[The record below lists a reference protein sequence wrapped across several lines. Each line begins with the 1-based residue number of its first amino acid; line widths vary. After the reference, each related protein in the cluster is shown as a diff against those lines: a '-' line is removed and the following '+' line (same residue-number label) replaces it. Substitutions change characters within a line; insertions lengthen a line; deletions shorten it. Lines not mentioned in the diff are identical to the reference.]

1 MESSGPYFVS
11 NQSKYSD
18 TKLNYPNLHIAKPS
32 ASKVIKFLLEG
43 VDSSMWKKLDIFC
56 KKKGFS
62 YFGHCR
68 HQQSVLEPKTYQ
80 SVEIQMI
87 DYPFFAPMRTL
98 HGRES
103 QFSTMVIWLNGWF
116 FRNLD
121 HCAKF
126 LPTNQCSSES
136 SCSFIAAESIVVC
149 S

>member
-1 MESSGPYFVS
+1 MIQ
-11 NQSKYSD
+11 NWI
-18 TKLNYPNLHIAKPS
+18 NPNLYIAKFS
-32 ASKVIKFLLEG
+32 ASKENKFLLRG
-43 VDSSMWKKLDIFC
+43 VKKRGRATFQWGRKLDIFC
-56 KKKGFS
+56 KKGLLHFS
-62 YFGHCR
+62 HCR

-87 DYPFFAPMRTL
+87 DYPFFCPYA
-98 HGRES
+98 HSSWEGVS
-103 QFSTMVIWLNGWF
+103 IFNDGYLNGQF

-136 SCSFIAAESIVVC
+136 SCSFIAADSIVVC

>member
-103 QFSTMVIWLNGWF
+103 QFSTMVIWTDDF
-116 FRNLD
+116 
-121 HCAKF
+121 
-126 LPTNQCSSES
+126 SEIWTTVQNFCRRIS
-136 SCSFIAAESIVVC
+136 VHQKAAVAS
-149 S
+149 